1 MNNFLL
7 ALQYQKTIMETH
19 KSVGTGLMR
28 LVINVSCGYYQI
40 KDIGAIINFFFLCLK
55 SNKLGSESES
65 NMAKLIEILKT
76 RDPQA
81 KAASSFLNP
90 DPDTV
95 SVQSG
100 KESSLGRTAT
110 KSSIYLNFFYMK
122 IISFFF

>member
-1 MNNFLL
+1 
-7 ALQYQKTIMETH
+7 
-19 KSVGTGLMR
+19 MR
-28 LVINVSCGYYQI
+28 LVLN
-40 KDIGAIINFFFLCLK
+40 
-55 SNKLGSESES
+55 SNKFS
-65 NMAKLIEILKT
+65 NDAEANLTKLYEILKT

-110 KSSIYLNFFYMK
+110 KSSEIFVFSCWKYYLSEFK
-122 IISFFF
+122 LKL